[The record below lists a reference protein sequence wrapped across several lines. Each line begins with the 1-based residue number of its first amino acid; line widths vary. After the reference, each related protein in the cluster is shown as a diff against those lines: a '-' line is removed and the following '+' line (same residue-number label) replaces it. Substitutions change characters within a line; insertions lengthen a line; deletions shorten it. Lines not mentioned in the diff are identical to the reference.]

1 MKFRSRPPDRQLALW
16 GIDRHPPSEPTP
28 GLWPNAVALI
38 NVVEAEAG
46 SPNQG
51 DGVTG
56 EMTAVGH
63 PALER
68 FQSALPSSDARIR
81 SKTMLEEVEPTFRT
95 EHSADLRQDGAD
107 VGDRAQGEGA
117 EGIVAGVIG
126 ERDQLTIKPDQFDRY
141 R

>member
-1 MKFRSRPPDRQLALW
+1 LKFRSKTPNEQLALA
-16 GIDRHPPSEPTP
+16 GIDRDPPSEPTP
-28 GLWPNAVALI
+28 GLWPNAVTLV

-46 SPNQG
+46 APNQD

-56 EMTAVGH
+56 EMTAIGH

-68 FQSALPSSDARIR
+68 FQSALPCSHARIR
-81 SKTMLEEVEPTFRT
+81 SKAMLEEVKPASRT
-95 EHSADLRQDGAD
+95 EHSADLRQGGVD
-107 VGDRAQGEGA
+107 VGNRAQGEGA

-126 ERDQLTIKPDQFDRY
+126 ELDQLTVEPDEFDRH